1 MSPLVVKTAT
11 GDIIVLAGIDFW
23 EVILKTVQSHE
34 QDVNDKSGKQQAE
47 DLNGVSKKA
56 VPRPFA

>member
-1 MSPLVVKTAT
+1 MKTAT